1 MPIRD
6 FTHDRAIEPIYNE
19 RVFFLRAHHSRALRQ
34 HVQYFCF
41 SLYLVEVRLLTT
53 QSNTAQ
59 EAIDLS
65 GRVNRD
71 AVLNRTQGP
80 A

>member
-1 MPIRD
+1 
-6 FTHDRAIEPIYNE
+6 
-19 RVFFLRAHHSRALRQ
+19 
-34 HVQYFCF
+34 VQYFCF